1 MLLFIWRKEVNCSS
15 IKKPNNQIMRLYYSA
30 FLYTE
35 YILRNTIS
43 TNKYFLTAVREI
55 KETIKNINDR
65 YSPQLIL
72 DSIIELECYYK
83 SNHYNCKLFCGAI
96 FKKYT
101 NRKEYKLSTVFD
113 EVVMYVYEEIKKIPE
128 DYLYLQEITK
138 YSLQEGVY
146 ISHIDTFQSE
156 NYYLDMHEK
165 LSKEDCIRHIFF
177 KDDNSFWGNIQ
188 HIAYEETDYSGAEF
202 DKPIL
207 ESREDII
214 LYYKERQKRN
224 HFCFY
229 IDINDKNFNLKETLI
244 QIQAIIIGA
253 KIEKIED
260 IFDEALNY
268 KYFIDLFF
276 KKGIHRINES
286 EIQGK
291 IIGLLLWDERQLMPS
306 NIEAMD
312 SFCKKYHYKVK
323 KDCTQQIYC
332 TRECLETGC
341 NAILENYFRA
351 TNSSIE
357 NKKISATHK

>member
-1 MLLFIWRKEVNCSS
+1 MNSS
-15 IKKPNNQIMRLYYSA
+15 TKDINGKTIRIYYSA

-35 YILRNTIS
+35 YILRNAIS
-43 TNKYFLTAVREI
+43 ANKYILNAVCDI
-55 KETIKNINDR
+55 KETIKSINNK

-72 DSIIELECYYK
+72 DSMIELECYYESYYYK
-83 SNHYNCKLFCGAI
+83 CKLFCGSI

-113 EVVMYVYEEIKKIPE
+113 EDIMYVYETIKKIPE

-146 ISHIDTFQSE
+146 ISHIDTFQNE
-156 NYYLDMHEK
+156 NYYIDAPEK
-165 LSKEDCIRHIFF
+165 RSKEYYIRHLFF

-188 HIAYEETDYSGAEF
+188 HIAYEETDYSGAEL
-202 DKPIL
+202 DESIL
-207 ESREDII
+207 ESREDIT

-229 IDINDKNFNLKETLI
+229 IDINDKNFNLKEVLI

-260 IFDEALNY
+260 IFDDALNY

-276 KKGIHRINES
+276 KKGIHRISES
-286 EIQGK
+286 EMQGK
-291 IIGLLLWDERQLMPS
+291 ILGLLLWDERQAMSS